1 MSEKRSAATIFIFI
15 TILIDAIGFGVI
27 IPVMPSLIS
36 ELAQTDTGGAAR
48 YGGLLF
54 AAYSVT
60 QFIFSPIVGGL
71 SDQFGRRPILLAS
84 LFGFGVDYVFL
95 IFAPTITW
103 LFIGR
108 VIAGIMGA
116 SFTTA
121 AAYMADVS
129 PPEKRAQNFGMIGAA
144 FGLGFIIGPS
154 IGALASTF
162 GVRVPF
168 MVSGVLTL
176 CNWLYGYFILPESLK
191 IENRRKFDWKRANP
205 VGALINLRR
214 FPMLLGFVAAL
225 FLVYIANFSTQG
237 TWSFFVKERFNWNSR
252 EIGLSLTFIGV
263 MIAIVQGGL
272 TRVVIPKLGAK
283 KSIYVGFTFSILGSI
298 AFAFAN
304 QGWMMYAIMVPF
316 ALGGLAGPAMQGI
329 ISNEIPANEQGE
341 LQGSLTSLN
350 SVAAIIGPILMTS
363 LFYQYTSK
371 DAPIYFPGI
380 PFVAAAILSICSL
393 VLIGITLKKNEAKH

>member
-1 MSEKRSAATIFIFI
+1 
-15 TILIDAIGFGVI
+15 
-27 IPVMPSLIS
+27 
-36 ELAQTDTGGAAR
+36 
-48 YGGLLF
+48 
-54 AAYSVT
+54 
-60 QFIFSPIVGGL
+60 
-71 SDQFGRRPILLAS
+71 
-84 LFGFGVDYVFL
+84 
-95 IFAPTITW
+95 
-103 LFIGR
+103 
-108 VIAGIMGA
+108 
-116 SFTTA
+116 
-121 AAYMADVS
+121 
-129 PPEKRAQNFGMIGAA
+129 
-144 FGLGFIIGPS
+144 
-154 IGALASTF
+154 
-162 GVRVPF
+162 
-168 MVSGVLTL
+168 
-176 CNWLYGYFILPESLK
+176 
-191 IENRRKFDWKRANP
+191 
-205 VGALINLRR
+205 
-214 FPMLLGFVAAL
+214 
-225 FLVYIANFSTQG
+225 
-237 TWSFFVKERFNWNSR
+237 
-252 EIGLSLTFIGV
+252 